1 MPREKAARNGWDKVF
16 PQEEGKKSFRPE
28 LRVVSNPPKKE
39 PVCFRCACWD
49 GCEDRKVWNQ
59 RTFCGN
65 FVEKKDET
73 ISEESTISV

>member
-1 MPREKAARNGWDKVF
+1 
-16 PQEEGKKSFRPE
+16 

-39 PVCFRCACWD
+39 PICFRCACWGD
-49 GCEDRKVWNQ
+49 CEDRKVWNQ